1 MTTMLQL
8 TEWLEIID
16 APLLRL
22 NLPSTQELGKF
33 QLDMKEKMDSLMKQ
47 GELAGFR
54 ASFQWW
60 TIQGMWPGPG
70 DSWVLLL
77 VRTTF
82 EGTAAGAAAAKARC
96 AGYRP

>member
-1 MTTMLQL
+1 MLQL

-16 APLLRL
+16 APLVRL

-33 QLDMKEKMDSLMKQ
+33 QLDMKEKMSTLMKQ
-47 GELAGFR
+47 GELAGLH

-77 VRTTF
+77 CRATF
-82 EGTAAGAAAAKARC
+82 EGTAVGAAARNPRR
-96 AGYRP
+96 AG